1 MKTYKTEKELYHA
14 VLEAALLDG
23 TAVKERIDRELR
35 SSPDAPHALPRA
47 RRAVFVLAAV
57 LLLIASAALAAGF
70 LLRGQGSRIP
80 FFSRGVTSIE
90 HAQTGWQERNSDEV
104 LTVLPDANKEA
115 SLVIENIA
123 FHEDELTIFFS
134 FPEGDTP
141 SLWIRVNGGE
151 RIRGARQGSVVRTK
165 DGRSA
170 GSISFYVFPKIPDE
184 CALTVGAE
192 APYDA
197 AVQTF
202 RVDLN
207 KRRSDARIT
216 FPGASIALPG
226 TGDDPQTAPDGTEYY
241 GPYYD
246 HTVTVES
253 VTVDRDG
260 GRILLSE
267 ETPGE
272 GPYADETFAAWT
284 GAMDAAKEDFFREH
298 PDLTEADWTPRA
310 EAWLAANPCPL
321 TPEEIGALWEAYDET
336 HPVSFV
342 PFVNFAVL
350 DENGAS
356 LQPWIPGISGGSRSG
371 RTENTILFTPSE
383 GLRSVTI
390 VPLYYMGKEASLTL
404 PRSGETAHADSCDLS
419 ARILSFEADT
429 ERGTVTVSFR
439 MNGVRLLDAWAGC
452 LVDRSGDRLAWSLE
466 SDETPFF
473 DPASGILTQEFRVR
487 EARWNPEEIGGYA
500 LTLFVPYRN
509 DAEAV
514 TIPLP

>member
-1 MKTYKTEKELYHA
+1 M
-14 VLEAALLDG
+14 
-23 TAVKERIDRELR
+23 
-35 SSPDAPHALPRA
+35 
-47 RRAVFVLAAV
+47 
-57 LLLIASAALAAGF
+57 
-70 LLRGQGSRIP
+70 
-80 FFSRGVTSIE
+80 
-90 HAQTGWQERNSDEV
+90 
-104 LTVLPDANKEA
+104 
-115 SLVIENIA
+115 
-123 FHEDELTIFFS
+123 
-134 FPEGDTP
+134 
-141 SLWIRVNGGE
+141 
-151 RIRGARQGSVVRTK
+151 
-165 DGRSA
+165 
-170 GSISFYVFPKIPDE
+170 
-184 CALTVGAE
+184 
-192 APYDA
+192 
-197 AVQTF
+197 
-202 RVDLN
+202 
-207 KRRSDARIT
+207 
-216 FPGASIALPG
+216 
-226 TGDDPQTAPDGTEYY
+226 YY

-253 VTVDRDG
+253 VTADRDG

-350 DENGAS
+350 DENGVS
-356 LQPWIPGISGGSRSG
+356 LQPWIPWINGGSKKGTSK
-371 RTENTILFTPSE
+371 NTIFFTPEE

-390 VPLYYMGKEASLTL
+390 VPLYYMGKEAVLTL
-404 PRSGETAHADSCDLS
+404 PRSGETAHADGCDLS
-419 ARILSFEADT
+419 ARILSFDADA

-439 MNGVRLLDAWAGC
+439 IDGVRLLDSWAGC
-452 LVDRSGDRLAWSLE
+452 LADRNGDPLAWSLE

-487 EARWNPEEIGGYA
+487 EAHWDPEEIGGYA

-509 DAEAV
+509 EAGTV
-514 TIPLP
+514 TIPLPQNAP